1 MKVIQVVGPSDS
13 GKTTFITSLIRE
25 LSRKGRVAAVK
36 HSPDHE
42 IALEHGKDT
51 TRMYGAG
58 ADTAGIDPEKA
69 MVLLHE
75 CDLPRIL
82 DLFCDAG
89 VDYAIVEG
97 FKSHAYPRI
106 VIGERDDP
114 LAVLTNPTVA
124 ETIETIYRFCELH
137 STTGM
142 VRSLLR
148 EADMDRTGAIVTFQ
162 GIVRKKT
169 GDTETAYF
177 DVGEEIYGTLDDVR
191 KDIETIPGILGVRT
205 AHRTGRLYPGEGI
218 TYLAVVSEHRHEAF
232 DAIRDAIDRIKQGHQ
247 DSERNIS

>member
-1 MKVIQVVGPSDS
+1 MRVIQVVGPSNS
-13 GKTTFITSLIRE
+13 GKTTFITALIRE
-25 LSRKGRVAAVK
+25 LSRRGRVAAVK

-42 IALEHGKDT
+42 IALEPAKDT
-51 TRMYGAG
+51 TRMYEAG
-58 ADTAGIDPEKA
+58 ADTAGIDPGKA
-69 MVLLHE
+69 MVLLRE
-75 CDLPRIL
+75 CDLSGIL

-97 FKSHAYPRI
+97 FKSHPFPRI
-106 VIGERDDP
+106 VIGEREDP

-124 ETIETIYRFCELH
+124 ETIQTISRFTERH

-142 VRSLLR
+142 VHSLLR
-148 EADMDRTGAIVTFQ
+148 EVDMDRAGAIMTFQ

-169 GDTETAYF
+169 GETETAYF

-191 KDIETIPGILGVRT
+191 RDIESIPGILGVRT

-218 TYLAVVSEHRHEAF
+218 TYLAVVSAHRHEAF
-232 DAIRDAIDRIKQGHQ
+232 SAISNAIDRLKQGHRG
-247 DSERNIS
+247 SERNME